1 MTRERWIGVLAGL
14 LAVGLAVFGVYG
26 DATAPQSQKNSLWQI
41 VLLVLV
47 VTAVVYGLI
56 LPWAVK
62 RSPQKAGLIVS
73 ILGFLSIAAFWSG
86 LPVVLGGAGAT
97 LGVAGREQAA
107 EKRGLATAALAI
119 GAVTVVVGTIVAIF
133 ATFHP

>member
-26 DATAPQSQKNSLWQI
+26 DATAPQSQKNSLWEI

>member
-26 DATAPQSQKNSLWQI
+26 DSSAPQNQKDSLWQ
-41 VLLVLV
+41 VVVLVLV
-47 VTAVVYGLI
+47 VTAVVYALV
-56 LPWAVK
+56 LPWAMK

-86 LPVVLGGAGAT
+86 LPIVLGGAGAT
-97 LGVAGREQAA
+97 LGVAGREQMV
-107 EKRGLATAALAI
+107 EKRGLATAAVAI
-119 GAVTVVVGTIVAIF
+119 GGVTVVAGTIVAIL
-133 ATFHP
+133 ATVHP